1 LEKRSIDVVE
11 GHEIGAL
18 FLASARAHLP
28 PLILRLHGEPYV
40 FAKYSGERLTFGHIL
55 DRRLQYRAFRRAA
68 TLSAPSLAQA
78 RETSEALGWEHDRI
92 PVIPNPVSP
101 WLLARALQYPAAEN
115 AGAPIVLYTGRI
127 EYRKGTLVLLRS
139 MTSVVEQTPDVQLVI
154 AGERHVSIS
163 ERTLARVLDE
173 DGIRP
178 AVRLLGHVPWRQL
191 PQWYRQASVFVM
203 PSYYETFG
211 ISVLEAMAFGLPVV
225 ATSAGGLPEVV
236 EDGVTGILVPPGDP
250 RALSEAI
257 TELLRDSRLRRRLG
271 EAGRERVQTEF
282 AVESIV
288 DRTLDLY
295 EQIRRG
301 GLLRRYA

>member
-1 LEKRSIDVVE
+1 
-11 GHEIGAL
+11 
-18 FLASARAHLP
+18 
-28 PLILRLHGEPYV
+28 
-40 FAKYSGERLTFGHIL
+40 
-55 DRRLQYRAFRRAA
+55 
-68 TLSAPSLAQA
+68 
-78 RETSEALGWEHDRI
+78 
-92 PVIPNPVSP
+92 
-101 WLLARALQYPAAEN
+101 
-115 AGAPIVLYTGRI
+115 
-127 EYRKGTLVLLRS
+127 

-257 TELLRDSRLRRRLG
+257 TGLLRDSRLRRRLG